1 MLLELLDQVSRA
13 GILIFVVSSM
23 TAIGF
28 GHTIGQI
35 LAPLRSVRLLLLTLL
50 ANFVV
55 LPLASLAVAIGLR
68 LDEPLAEGLLLLGAA
83 SGAPFVPRLT
93 EFAQGNLRF
102 AIGAMV
108 LLTIG
113 TIVYVPVILPLLL
126 PNVTISP
133 LGVARPLLLFMF
145 LPLSFGLGVRAACRR
160 DLATWLKP
168 MFDRVSNASLVLVLI
183 LIPVLNID
191 KVLHIFGT
199 RGILAAILL
208 IFLGLGVGWLLGG
221 PGEDTRRVLALST
234 GLRNFAV
241 ALVVASQSFD
251 DPRVE
256 IMVIVT
262 GIIALLI
269 VVPLSRVWGVM
280 TIAN

>member
-1 MLLELLDQVSRA
+1 
-13 GILIFVVSSM
+13 
-23 TAIGF
+23 
-28 GHTIGQI
+28 
-35 LAPLRSVRLLLLTLL
+35 
-50 ANFVV
+50 
-55 LPLASLAVAIGLR
+55 LR

-102 AIGAMV
+102 AVGAMV

-145 LPLSFGLGVRAACRR
+145 LPLSFGLGVRACRR

-168 MFDRVSNASLVLVLI
+168 MFDRISNASLFPILI

-191 KVLHIFGT
+191 KVLHIIGT

-269 VVPLSRVWGVM
+269 VVPLSCAWGVM
-280 TIAN
+280 TTAN

>member
-13 GILIFVVSSM
+13 GILVFVVSSM

-102 AIGAMV
+102 AG
-108 LLTIG
+108 
-113 TIVYVPVILPLLL
+113 
-126 PNVTISP
+126 
-133 LGVARPLLLFMF
+133 
-145 LPLSFGLGVRAACRR
+145 
-160 DLATWLKP
+160 
-168 MFDRVSNASLVLVLI
+168 
-183 LIPVLNID
+183 
-191 KVLHIFGT
+191 
-199 RGILAAILL
+199 
-208 IFLGLGVGWLLGG
+208 
-221 PGEDTRRVLALST
+221 
-234 GLRNFAV
+234 
-241 ALVVASQSFD
+241 
-251 DPRVE
+251 
-256 IMVIVT
+256 
-262 GIIALLI
+262 
-269 VVPLSRVWGVM
+269 
-280 TIAN
+280 

>member
-102 AIGAMV
+102 AVGAMV

-133 LGVARPLLLFMF
+133 LGLARPLLLFMF
-145 LPLSFGLGVRAACRR
+145 LPLSFGLGVRACRR
-160 DLATWLKP
+160 DLATWLKA
-168 MFDRVSNASLVLVLI
+168 MFDRISNASLFPILI

-191 KVLHIFGT
+191 KVLHIIGT
-199 RGILAAILL
+199 RGILTAILL

-241 ALVVASQSFD
+241 ALVVANQSFD

-269 VVPLSRVWGVM
+269 VVPLSRAWGVM